1 MAETAFYTTLKN
13 RGSIRVSGPDAR
25 TFLQGL
31 ISNDVSL
38 LASQPLVYACLL
50 NPQGKFL
57 HDFFMSEKD
66 DVITLECEGGER
78 AKDLFARLS
87 KYKLRA
93 SVTLTLSEK
102 IKVYVGVGDV
112 TPRDPRHPDLGFR
125 TTERPPL
132 PEQPFEIW
140 DKHRIA
146 LTIPDGSRDM
156 VIEKTA
162 LDEANI
168 DKLGGVSYDKG
179 CYVGQELTARMHHR
193 GLGKKHLY
201 TVKGTMLRD
210 PGEEII
216 VNGKLAG
223 EMRSRS
229 GDIGIALLKDEF
241 AA

>member
-1 MAETAFYTTLKN
+1 MAETTFYTTLKN

-38 LASQPLVYACLL
+38 LDTQPLVYACLL

-66 DVITLECEGGER
+66 GIITLECEGGER
-78 AKDLFARLS
+78 AKDLFARFS

-93 SVTLTLSEK
+93 NITLVLSEK
-102 IKVYVGVGDV
+102 VTMYVGIGNVQ
-112 TPRDPRHPDLGFR
+112 PRDPRHPDLGFR
-125 TTERPPL
+125 TTERPSL
-132 PEQPFEIW
+132 PEQPFEAW

-156 VIEKTA
+156 VVGKTA
-162 LDEANI
+162 LDEAHI
-168 DKLGGVSYDKG
+168 DRLNGVSYDKG

-201 TVKGTMLRD
+201 TVRDIMLRD

-229 GDIGIALLKDEF
+229 GEIGIALLKDEF